1 MLFLVKDIVKTN
13 QLLNLVKL
21 QNNDCEMT
29 TGTIYKMKL
38 IQGVFFSGSILR
50 GHCVQTINAIDLR
63 FFALYCGNRANLF
76 GTKNT
81 NLLQKIR

>member
-38 IQGVFFSGSILR
+38 ILMHAFQKQFIGR
-50 GHCVQTINAIDLR
+50 
-63 FFALYCGNRANLF
+63 
-76 GTKNT
+76 
-81 NLLQKIR
+81 LLQKVL